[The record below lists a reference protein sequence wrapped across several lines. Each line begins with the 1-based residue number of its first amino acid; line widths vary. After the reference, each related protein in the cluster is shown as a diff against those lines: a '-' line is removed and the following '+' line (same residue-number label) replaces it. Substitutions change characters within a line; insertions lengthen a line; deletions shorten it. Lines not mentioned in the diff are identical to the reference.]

1 MVRKGSKPQLFK
13 QLDAVK
19 IIFKVKFF
27 NERIPMAIR
36 WQLTNKCPS
45 ECKYCKIWK
54 ASSPVELSTKNILGL
69 LDEMSSC
76 GTKKI
81 SFSGGEPLL
90 RDDIGQIID
99 QCKKLGISPEMN
111 STGYL
116 LEDKIKEIKGLD
128 LLKISL
134 DGPSEVSELVRGKK
148 ESYQWAVNAASC
160 ARANNLFFIFTT
172 TLTKFNINYVEDMV
186 CLAKKFNT
194 LVAFQPLKEI
204 DYQDIATGKLE
215 SIGPSEKLFKE
226 SIDKLIWYKK
236 KDRFLMR
243 NSLREFRHI
252 YNWPHY
258 KKLTC
263 WGGKIFCM
271 IAPNG
276 EVAPCDRLK
285 YDKELPNCAEIGFQ
299 EAFNRLPPLPECEG
313 CGFCGTVELNYLM
326 SFKFDVLS
334 SIKKI
339 LV

>member
-1 MVRKGSKPQLFK
+1 MIKQIGLLKG
-13 QLDAVK
+13 LDLLRML
-19 IIFKVKFF
+19 IQIKFL
-27 NERIPMAIR
+27 NKRYPLAIR
-36 WQLTNKCPS
+36 WQLTNRCPS

-54 ASSPVELSTKNILGL
+54 APFSEELSTKKILGL

-90 RDDIGQIID
+90 RDDIGQIINH
-99 QCKKLGISPEMN
+99 CKKAGISPEMN

-116 LEDKIKEIKGLD
+116 LKDKIREIKGLD

-134 DGPSEVSELVRGKK
+134 DGPLEVSELVRGKK
-148 ESYQWAVNAASC
+148 ESYQWAVDAASC

-186 CLAKKFNT
+186 CLAKEFNT

-204 DYQDIATGKLE
+204 DCQGIVTGELE
-215 SIGPSEKLFKE
+215 SIWPPEKLFKQ
-226 SIDKLIWYKK
+226 SIDKLIGYKK
-236 KDRFLMR
+236 KDRLSMR
-243 NSLREFRHI
+243 NSLREFKHI

-258 KKLTC
+258 KELKC

-285 YDKELPNCAEIGFQ
+285 YNEELPNCAEIGFQ
-299 EAFNRLPPLPECEG
+299 EAFNRLPPLPRCEG

-326 SFKFDVLS
+326 SFKFDVLN
-334 SIKKI
+334 SIRKI
-339 LV
+339 LI